1 MKTWKTISITALT
14 TLGLIAGGS
23 FVYTSNQPAHYE
35 GKTFKSSV
43 SSSSTEESSSTTE
56 ESSTTVIETERE
68 RETETETQSI
78 QYSCLQIFDREHCQ
92 NPSQQMADG
101 VYYSIDSVNYTMT
114 AVVGS
119 GFYVLASPA
128 NCPEYI
134 EVLELKD
141 GVAVDS
147 VKVTGDGNYNVDPS
161 LNKPWEN
168 AEVFCK
174 WLRQQA
180 PSGHTTNGLQ
190 SNYNY
195 WVKNC
200 KYKYKQ

>member
-43 SSSSTEESSSTTE
+43 LSSTTE
-56 ESSTTVIETERE
+56 ESSTTVS
-68 RETETETQSI
+68 ETETQPI

-101 VYYSIDSVNYTMT
+101 VYYSIDSVNHTMT

-161 LNKPWEN
+161 LNNPWEN

-180 PSGHTTNGLQ
+180 PDGTTQNGLQ
-190 SNYNY
+190 SNYDY
-195 WVKNC
+195 WCKNE
-200 KYKYKQ
+200 KI

>member
-56 ESSTTVIETERE
+56 ESSTTVIETE

>member
-56 ESSTTVIETERE
+56 ESSTTVIETET
-68 RETETETQSI
+68 ETETETQSI

>member
-1 MKTWKTISITALT
+1 MVA
-14 TLGLIAGGS
+14 S
-23 FVYTSNQPAHYE
+23 FTSNQPAHYE

-56 ESSTTVIETERE
+56 ESSTTVI
-68 RETETETQSI
+68 ETETQSI

>member
-1 MKTWKTISITALT
+1 MKKWKTITTTALIT
-14 TLGLIAGGS
+14 SAVTIGG
-23 FVYTSNQPAHYE
+23 VCIYTSQQPAHYE

-43 SSSSTEESSSTTE
+43 SSSTTEESSSTTEESSSTTE
-56 ESSTTVIETERE
+56 ESSTTVI
-68 RETETETQSI
+68 ETETQSI

>member
-43 SSSSTEESSSTTE
+43 SSPSTEESSSTTE
-56 ESSTTVIETERE
+56 ESSTTVIET
-68 RETETETQSI
+68 ETETETQSI

>member
-56 ESSTTVIETERE
+56 ESSTTVIET
-68 RETETETQSI
+68 ETETETQSI